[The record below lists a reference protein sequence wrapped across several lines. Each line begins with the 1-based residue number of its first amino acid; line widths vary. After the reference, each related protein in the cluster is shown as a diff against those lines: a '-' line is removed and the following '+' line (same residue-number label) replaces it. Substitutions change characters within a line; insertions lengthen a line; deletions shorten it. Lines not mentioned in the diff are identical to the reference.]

1 MPRLSRHLGPQAL
14 AGPLGGNKDPS
25 RESKPG
31 NSAENKPGSMF
42 GNMAGNE
49 PPSRHASIPSSRP
62 APLDAAFGS
71 AKLAQR
77 GLFAQVEALRQPMAD
92 ALLLMA
98 DALHCGGRS
107 IFMGNGLAGVVA
119 RLLADTSFPL
129 CQRIRH
135 AAVYRPQR

>member
-14 AGPLGGNKDPS
+14 DGPLGGNKDPS

-31 NSAENKPGSMF
+31 NSAENKPGNML
-42 GNMAGNE
+42 GNK
-49 PPSRHASIPSSRP
+49 PPSRPASIPTTRP
-62 APLDAAFGS
+62 APLDAAFAS

-129 CQRIRH
+129 CPRIRH